1 MKKHLYFLA
10 VFGLLFAACDRDDE
24 LLLSEVAPE
33 TNPHFE
39 QQVVVNETTITT
51 LLGNVLTEAISAENQ
66 VPDGDHPQGT
76 EFAFGSLCPAVTYVS
91 GYPAGGIPNTLT
103 INFGQYC
110 QLPTGLVVTGI
121 VKLYSLVDLINCSP
135 SAPAYLSFAGLTV
148 NGCKVDFNSAFYPF
162 LSKIKIIKK
171 PNSNE
176 FLFYL
181 LKPSGGQSTIVVQN
195 QDVDATGG
203 KTLSTFYPPVEDPG
217 GSFDNFLSVVPQS
230 TIAMDWSVIQNTTF
244 EVDFG
249 GPNQDFWDANT
260 KYFPDFN
267 AAPSVF
273 SSNRNYKLSVANGD
287 PLVFNIGL
295 SKFPC
300 SGTLQLTE
308 GQDVERNFDFTKTYQ
323 FGFDSSGLPT
333 GDCPNAS
340 HTFVSY
346 GTRPFDS
353 PNGTPYSMS
362 FSNQPVYPN

>member
-10 VFGLLFAACDRDDE
+10 VLGLLFSACNDDE
-24 LLLSEVAPE
+24 LIPTPAPVE
-33 TNPHFE
+33 NPLFE
-39 QQVVVNETTITT
+39 QQAIVNETTITT
-51 LLGNVLTEAISAENQ
+51 LLGNVLTEAISAESQ
-66 VPDGDHPQGT
+66 VPDGDHPEGT
-76 EFAFGSLCPAVTYVS
+76 QFSFGSLCPAVTYVS

-121 VKLYSLVDLINCSP
+121 VKIYSLVDLVNCGP
-135 SAPAYLSFAGLTV
+135 SAPAYLSFAALTV
-148 NGCKVDFNSAFYPF
+148 NGCKVDINSAFYPF
-162 LSKIKIIKK
+162 LAKIKFFKK

-181 LKPSGGQSTIVVQN
+181 LKPAGGQSAIVVQN
-195 QDVDATGG
+195 QDVDAAGG
-203 KTLSTFYPPVEDPG
+203 KTISTFYPPVEDPG

-230 TIAMDWSVIQNTTF
+230 AIALDWSVIQNTSF

-267 AAPSVF
+267 AAPATF
-273 SSNRNYKLSVANGD
+273 TSNRDYKVGVADSD

-308 GQDVERNFDFTKTYQ
+308 GQDSERNIDFTKTYQ
-323 FGFDSSGLPT
+323 FGYDASGLPT
-333 GDCPNAS
+333 ADCPNAS

-346 GTRPFDS
+346 GTRPFGS
-353 PNGTPYSMS
+353 TSGTPYSMS